1 MERSA
6 LLSHPP
12 SSEFDPEDSVQV
24 SSSQSCPSPVT
35 PGNIETREEDSLAQ
49 SELERSSR
57 PAVEGC
63 VDTGAWETLQMLL
76 FGNTVLPRIVGL

>member
-12 SSEFDPEDSVQV
+12 SSESDPEDSEQV
-24 SSSQSCPSPVT
+24 STSQSCPSPVT
-35 PGNIETREEDSLAQ
+35 PGNIETRDEDSLAQ

-63 VDTGAWETLQMLL
+63 VDMGAWETLQMYYLE
-76 FGNTVLPRIVGL
+76 TQYSHIVKL